1 MGIFQSLFKFSL
13 FIFQDWARWAGRAI
27 VSRTGGGGV
36 GRRTGHMDISRV
48 GVGVDGIGGGAG
60 NRTKI
65 IFRYVSNIPTKS
77 SHE

>member
-1 MGIFQSLFKFSL
+1 M
-13 FIFQDWARWAGRAI
+13 
-27 VSRTGGGGV
+27 SRTGGGGV